1 MNIHPDFE
9 ELLRL
14 LEEHGVEVTFIGFDD
29 LIRNKK
35 ATPRTKDKGDIE
47 ELTQQEDA
55 TDG

>member
-9 ELLRL
+9 DLLRL

-29 LIRNKK
+29 LIRNKR
-35 ATPRTKDKGDIE
+35 ATPCAKDKGDLE
-47 ELTQQEDA
+47 ELTPPENA